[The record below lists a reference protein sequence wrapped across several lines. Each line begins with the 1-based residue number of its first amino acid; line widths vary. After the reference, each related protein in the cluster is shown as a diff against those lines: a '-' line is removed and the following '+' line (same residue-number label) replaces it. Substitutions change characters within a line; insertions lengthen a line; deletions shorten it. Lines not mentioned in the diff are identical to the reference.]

1 MISIALV
8 QTTDRNVNQLQSNI
22 KQALQPLLIN
32 PLLVGITLSNV
43 SLASGAN
50 TISHKLGRTIQGW
63 MVTDVNGIATI
74 YRSAPLND
82 STLTLT
88 SSAPVTASI
97 YVF

>member
-50 TISHKLGRTIQGW
+50 TIIHKLGRTMQGW
-63 MVTDVNGIATI
+63 MVT
-74 YRSAPLND
+74 RR
-82 STLTLT
+82 
-88 SSAPVTASI
+88 
-97 YVF
+97 